1 MKAGEKELV
10 FFFEDMLK
18 SDAKLVISK
27 LFEMKKKVILLSGDV
42 ENSVK
47 KIASELGISEFY
59 FEKTPLGKS
68 QFLQNLQN
76 KNQKFIMVGDGV
88 NDAPALALADSS
100 ISFANAADITQNIA
114 DIVICGD
121 KLQPIIDL
129 INSSKRS
136 LSLMKENLA
145 ISLIYNLIAVPFA
158 ILGYIIPLIAAISMS
173 LSSLLVLFNS
183 LRANKNI

>member
-1 MKAGEKELV
+1 
-10 FFFEDMLK
+10 
-18 SDAKLVISK
+18 
-27 LFEMKKKVILLSGDV
+27 
-42 ENSVK
+42 
-47 KIASELGISEFY
+47 
-59 FEKTPLGKS
+59 
-68 QFLQNLQN
+68 
-76 KNQKFIMVGDGV
+76 MVGDGV